1 MGIAA
6 EFAMAASILAQDG
19 LSRQQPADERQLLGE
34 NLTTTTRIPGS
45 CWVPEFGPEIDASA
59 CDGLLPG
66 DSCNITCASGYT
78 GSAATYSCDST
89 DEDGFVGSVPVCAT
103 AAPTPAPMPAPT
115 PATHQQNDD
124 TAGVVHAAAA
134 NMLVLMLAVA
144 NTLV

>member
-1 MGIAA
+1 MGAA
-6 EFAMAASILAQDG
+6 EFTMMAASIPAQDG
-19 LSRQQPADERQLLGE
+19 LTRQQPADERQLLGE

-89 DEDGFVGSVPVCAT
+89 DEDGFVGSVPVCTT
-103 AAPTPAPMPAPT
+103 AAPT
-115 PATHQQNDD
+115 
-124 TAGVVHAAAA
+124 
-134 NMLVLMLAVA
+134 LVP
-144 NTLV
+144 